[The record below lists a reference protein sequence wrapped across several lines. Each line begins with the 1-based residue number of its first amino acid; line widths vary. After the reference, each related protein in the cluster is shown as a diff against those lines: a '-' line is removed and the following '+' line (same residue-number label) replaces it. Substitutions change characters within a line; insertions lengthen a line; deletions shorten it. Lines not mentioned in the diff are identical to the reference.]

1 MGRKKPDF
9 ISLGN
14 GEESRN
20 ILLKKLGT
28 NITER
33 FNILDIEGEG
43 SSCVCYN
50 AILLSENRV
59 GRLKEFYPLGL
70 VDGFTR
76 HADNMLEY
84 TASNFSEAE
93 REKELFLKSHNKLKE
108 IFMDKKEGSDI
119 SSFIPDFTVYESCDM
134 NGNAPEHPTL
144 YIWTE
149 NRKITLFSDFI
160 KQIHRDYDNLPE
172 HKLFT
177 LLSTMITLTNRIGVL
192 HEKGFLHLDIKPNN
206 FGIPTFKE
214 NVLTDNIYLFDINT
228 LHSVYEDMVTED
240 LGTIGYSAP
249 EVRMQCNELINRRS
263 DVYSIG
269 CLLFAAITGE
279 IEGYCDKAY
288 DNIERLIKESE
299 LITATDSTNNIRLVE
314 LLCQLLKGLLI
325 KQNDRRNYS
334 CEDIVAA
341 LEQMRRLLLA
351 TEYNERINLKAVS
364 EKLDKKPVKAEVLFL
379 NHLYKHP
386 LYEFSDNEAKEIT
399 VLVAGFG
406 NHGQRFLDCCLQIGQ
421 MHNKKLNVTVATQNS
436 ESEKALYL
444 KNRPA
449 LQEFFSVD
457 DSFQESE
464 KEKAYGNLYFKEV
477 DFTTDFYKND
487 GIALDL
493 AEKAPDYIFVSLGN
507 DKVNYNAAKSFS
519 TVAQCAKPEGY
530 SVNYVL
536 EKPIKNAE
544 NVGNAIILSKSVPRK
559 ELTELNRMGLNAHLV
574 WIQDS
579 NYSYKDVRKEFRKT
593 YNYTSCIANVV
604 STKYKLKS
612 IGIDCSDLNETADIF
627 CEKVLL
633 NEDKTNFNEL
643 VAVEHRR
650 WVAEKICKGWTR
662 QTNLQTC
669 YNGFINDEKA
679 KKHVCLVRSTPE
691 RDEDI
696 KKIKFDENFFDNA
709 SIKQIE
715 KLDELDA
722 LSVNLHRSLKK
733 AANKTRKNDVT
744 LENYKTQLRNLI
756 LGKRLVEYAYFDWC
770 HCLISLWNKEK
781 GAVSKY
787 KGLKKRLETAIQ
799 AEDENGNYLIRKADQ
814 KKALEIINNI
824 HLIYYPIVESL
835 RYDDYKK
842 KDEDLVQYI
851 PFILTYK
858 HNLDIVIP
866 LRLSDSYNRYTKE
879 VPVKDVFAN
888 VAAITIINPLKVCY
902 VCCITEKNDIEQTR
916 VLFKKINDYLVDG
929 DYKTKVN
936 VVIEWNKKNIT
947 SSADIQALKKELLQ
961 CDRIK
966 AVEVVEM
973 DATEKIREA
982 ICSLS
987 KVSAIQKLNGLIN
1000 LSEIFIDN
1008 VNKIPS
1014 FSLDSEF
1021 QIHANE
1027 ACNFLNYIKSNKV
1040 LTVSDLFKISNA
1052 RGKNTEFPEF
1062 FDEYKGIFE
1071 IYLKNRGLWKTLC
1084 RVLGENSSQAIE
1096 FGGKKAET
1104 DCCSKRFYAPVFAF
1118 DALKKVEVF
1127 LKKHNII
1134 DNNSHVY
1141 RQHTDRC
1148 IVELNQVS
1156 QKCIYGFEKLFANIY
1171 YLCDEDSL
1179 LCYMKKTE
1187 AVIEAND
1194 LMIDNVSV
1202 DSLAGE
1208 NFGYKKNQI
1217 DFILNSLNAQH
1228 LITNINWVDNSF
1240 SFCFTSQKSQ
1250 QLLTKSGAILEMYV
1264 YIACLK
1270 SGLFDDVATSYEI
1283 NRDGNENDK
1292 NEFDIVLTRGFKSAF
1307 VECKTTNSLEN
1318 NYYDKLHDLTNEF
1331 GLNSKAILVADK
1343 YQKDESVQK
1352 YPDEILNYGKRK
1364 QILTVYDDAALNDI
1378 AKTLY
1383 DILKE

>member
-1 MGRKKPDF
+1 MGRKTPDF
-9 ISLGN
+9 INLGN

-33 FNILDIEGEG
+33 FNVLDIEGEG
-43 SSCVCYN
+43 SSCICYN

-70 VDGFTR
+70 VGGFTR
-76 HADNMLEY
+76 HADNMLQY

-108 IFMDKKEGSDI
+108 IFIDKKEGSDI

-160 KQIHRDYDNLPE
+160 KQLHRDYDNLPE

-228 LHSVYEDMVTED
+228 LHSVYEDMVIED

-351 TEYNERINLKAVS
+351 TEYNERISLKAVS

-457 DSFQESE
+457 NSFQESE

-477 DFTTDFYKND
+477 DFTTDFHKND

-612 IGIDCSDLNETADIF
+612 IGIDCSDLNEAADIF

-662 QTNLQTC
+662 QTNLQAC

-691 RDEDI
+691 RDKDI

-722 LSVNLHRSLKK
+722 LSVNLHRGLKK

-770 HCLISLWNKEK
+770 HCLISLCNKEK

-824 HLIYYPIVESL
+824 HLIYYL
-835 RYDDYKK
+835 LLDY
-842 KDEDLVQYI
+842 
-851 PFILTYK
+851 YK
-858 HNLDIVIP
+858 
-866 LRLSDSYNRYTKE
+866 
-879 VPVKDVFAN
+879 
-888 VAAITIINPLKVCY
+888 
-902 VCCITEKNDIEQTR
+902 
-916 VLFKKINDYLVDG
+916 
-929 DYKTKVN
+929 
-936 VVIEWNKKNIT
+936 
-947 SSADIQALKKELLQ
+947 
-961 CDRIK
+961 
-966 AVEVVEM
+966 
-973 DATEKIREA
+973 
-982 ICSLS
+982 
-987 KVSAIQKLNGLIN
+987 
-1000 LSEIFIDN
+1000 
-1008 VNKIPS
+1008 
-1014 FSLDSEF
+1014 
-1021 QIHANE
+1021 
-1027 ACNFLNYIKSNKV
+1027 
-1040 LTVSDLFKISNA
+1040 
-1052 RGKNTEFPEF
+1052 
-1062 FDEYKGIFE
+1062 
-1071 IYLKNRGLWKTLC
+1071 
-1084 RVLGENSSQAIE
+1084 
-1096 FGGKKAET
+1096 
-1104 DCCSKRFYAPVFAF
+1104 
-1118 DALKKVEVF
+1118 
-1127 LKKHNII
+1127 
-1134 DNNSHVY
+1134 
-1141 RQHTDRC
+1141 
-1148 IVELNQVS
+1148 
-1156 QKCIYGFEKLFANIY
+1156 
-1171 YLCDEDSL
+1171 
-1179 LCYMKKTE
+1179 
-1187 AVIEAND
+1187 
-1194 LMIDNVSV
+1194 
-1202 DSLAGE
+1202 
-1208 NFGYKKNQI
+1208 
-1217 DFILNSLNAQH
+1217 
-1228 LITNINWVDNSF
+1228 
-1240 SFCFTSQKSQ
+1240 
-1250 QLLTKSGAILEMYV
+1250 
-1264 YIACLK
+1264 
-1270 SGLFDDVATSYEI
+1270 
-1283 NRDGNENDK
+1283 
-1292 NEFDIVLTRGFKSAF
+1292 
-1307 VECKTTNSLEN
+1307 
-1318 NYYDKLHDLTNEF
+1318 
-1331 GLNSKAILVADK
+1331 
-1343 YQKDESVQK
+1343 
-1352 YPDEILNYGKRK
+1352 
-1364 QILTVYDDAALNDI
+1364 
-1378 AKTLY
+1378 LY
-1383 DILKE
+1383 